1 MFSSTSK
8 IYFIKRRH
16 SSRNLI
22 EPRFCLKLV
31 LTFWFGPCSVC
42 FHLHVLQPAQREWRR
57 LKRSQNYSPGIWNH
71 NRLVSADLHTLGRS
85 WLRVW
90 TWNTKW
96 CHHFIQE
103 QGLAPFMEIVL
114 PKSSFCPVSSSS
126 LWHLVHKPCVEF
138 TAFAGGGRGASV
150 SAVSVG
156 ERSISNAET
165 CSHLSSVGSEDGTM
179 STGSFSF
186 FLFWI
191 RFFFDS
197 NVKYWEKTMCISNT
211 ALFST

>member
-1 MFSSTSK
+1 M
-8 IYFIKRRH
+8 
-16 SSRNLI
+16 
-22 EPRFCLKLV
+22 
-31 LTFWFGPCSVC
+31 LTFCFGPCSVC
-42 FHLHVLQPAQREWRR
+42 FHLHVLQPAQREQWR
-57 LKRSQNYSPGIWNH
+57 LNRSQNYAPRIWNH
-71 NRLVSADLHTLGRS
+71 NSLVSADLHTLGRS
-85 WLRVW
+85 WLRLW

-126 LWHLVHKPCVEF
+126 LWHLVHKPWVEF
-138 TAFAGGGRGASV
+138 TAFTAGGRGASV

-156 ERSISNAET
+156 ERSISTAAT
-165 CSHLSSVGSEDGTM
+165 CSPLSDVGSAEGTM

-191 RFFFDS
+191 RFFCDS
-197 NVKYWEKTMCISNT
+197 NVKNWKKTICISNT
-211 ALFST
+211 ALFSI